1 MNLEQ
6 KVDAILAAV
15 QNLSTPPAPTVDF
28 TPVLTAIAAV
38 DAKVTDIQ
46 GQIDE
51 PVVAPAPSPEPATT
65 PDSAPN
71 TGA

>member
-15 QNLSTPPAPTVDF
+15 STPPVIPAPVVDF

-38 DAKVTDIQ
+38 QAGITDIQ
-46 GQIDE
+46 GQVDE
-51 PVVAPAPSPEPATT
+51 PPVSTPAPTPAPTT
-65 PDSAPN
+65 AP
-71 TGA
+71 